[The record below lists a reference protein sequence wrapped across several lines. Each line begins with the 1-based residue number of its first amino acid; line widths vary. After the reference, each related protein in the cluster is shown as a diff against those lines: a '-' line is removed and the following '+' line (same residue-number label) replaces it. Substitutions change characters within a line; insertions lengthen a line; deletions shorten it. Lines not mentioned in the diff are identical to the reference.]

1 MYMAEILSFLNLGGE
16 TNFFLK
22 IFDHLNS
29 WKFLVS
35 QHLLTVANNVAVYFE
50 EKKTRNMKL
59 I

>member
-1 MYMAEILSFLNLGGE
+1 MEI
-16 TNFFLK
+16 
-22 IFDHLNS
+22 
-29 WKFLVS
+29 LVS